1 METLS
6 KQTHPLIL
14 VAAASLSIASLA
26 AAAHYTGLIPARV
39 ATPDEAP
46 IALAASTAAP
56 SPAPIPAAGAVAT
69 LPAAPTDSAK
79 ASAAQHGAA
88 PRPATRT
95 RAEHRVPVA
104 HEATREERSDDW
116 GGSTRRVAHDDAGID
131 VIPARPSPVTQQP
144 SAPLP
149 PACADCGTVQAVRDV
164 ETRGEGSG
172 LGAIA
177 GGVIGGLLGNQIGG
191 GRGRNLAT
199 IAGAVGGAY
208 AGHQV
213 EKNVRSEKQQ
223 QVTVRFDDGR
233 VQSYTQSGPWQNGE
247 RVRLNDGAIAKL

>member
-131 VIPARPSPVTQQP
+131 VIPAPVDYTVTQEGLNRLNSPDVP
-144 SAPLP
+144 SLLVNLLP
-149 PACADCGTVQAVRDV
+149 NASSLSLTTNAMK
-164 ETRGEGSG
+164 EYSG
-172 LGAIA
+172 LF
-177 GGVIGGLLGNQIGG
+177 V
-191 GRGRNLAT
+191 
-199 IAGAVGGAY
+199 Y
-208 AGHQV
+208 
-213 EKNVRSEKQQ
+213 
-223 QVTVRFDDGR
+223 
-233 VQSYTQSGPWQNGE
+233 
-247 RVRLNDGAIAKL
+247 RLQGWL